1 MSLPE
6 DCDEEYDHI
15 SPRLKRDEQRFS
27 YDLFENQRIRLE
39 AEINDRIF
47 FIQKAID
54 EKSDFNN
61 VKFNLEYL
69 NRAFYSITL
78 VYEKI
83 LSLLNDTSA
92 HEDWFSH
99 FDQTVFLCKT
109 SAIRYIDENE
119 GKFEIS
125 LRKSSTSKSSRS
137 SSSKSSS
144 KSPRSSSSSASR
156 VSIVDLEAELAEL
169 EVEVE
174 FADKKGLSLDQK
186 TRLEEKVAKKRAK
199 LNVYRAHID
208 KGDNSLKSEACS
220 EFSVDSLNQIDSS
233 VKGHSVTF
241 NENSVNIN
249 SSVPKNTLSSLSR
262 FKSNAQSTD
271 FIDGASALE
280 SFKGDVVQNGSKNSR
295 KYIQSTTPLPDL
307 RELLLLQSAP
317 NVHLEKFKGDPL
329 KFKLFMTNFEELVE
343 KRVFDSSGR
352 LARLLD
358 YTEGEAN
365 NLIQGCV
372 FRVNDGYEHAKNLLK
387 RRFGDPHRVMNFYR
401 KALENYNVIKPGDSA
416 SFENFYSF
424 LLRCGSL
431 IEEHLWNGFDSVDNL
446 CLIVSKLP
454 LYSRDK
460 WNRLVLSLRKREFR
474 EPCFKDILNFVEE
487 EMMVA
492 NDPLFSREALQE
504 RFPSKTS
511 SRDKPTNPSFRKPVS
526 TFATCFSCKAD
537 HDLELCPHYSKLPLK
552 DKTRWLLKQRLYFGY
567 LGRGHISSDCK
578 NKRICN
584 VCKNKHP
591 TSLHGFVPS
600 KIPPS
605 SPTDSQSTE
614 NETSSPE
621 NTDSNPQTVTCSV
634 NKQKN

>member
-1 MSLPE
+1 M
-6 DCDEEYDHI
+6 
-15 SPRLKRDEQRFS
+15 F
-27 YDLFENQRIRLE
+27 
-39 AEINDRIF
+39 
-47 FIQKAID
+47 QKP
-54 EKSDFNN
+54 F
-61 VKFNLEYL
+61 
-69 NRAFYSITL
+69 
-78 VYEKI
+78 EKI
-83 LSLLNDTSA
+83 K
-92 HEDWFSH
+92 E
-99 FDQTVFLCKT
+99 
-109 SAIRYIDENE
+109 
-119 GKFEIS
+119 
-125 LRKSSTSKSSRS
+125 
-137 SSSKSSS
+137 
-144 KSPRSSSSSASR
+144 
-156 VSIVDLEAELAEL
+156 
-169 EVEVE
+169 
-174 FADKKGLSLDQK
+174 
-186 TRLEEKVAKKRAK
+186 
-199 LNVYRAHID
+199 
-208 KGDNSLKSEACS
+208 
-220 EFSVDSLNQIDSS
+220 
-233 VKGHSVTF
+233 
-241 NENSVNIN
+241 
-249 SSVPKNTLSSLSR
+249 
-262 FKSNAQSTD
+262 
-271 FIDGASALE
+271 
-280 SFKGDVVQNGSKNSR
+280 
-295 KYIQSTTPLPDL
+295 
-307 RELLLLQSAP
+307 QSAYQILSFLLAFDIQY
-317 NVHLEKFKGDPL
+317 VRRFWLQ
-329 KFKLFMTNFEELVE
+329 
-343 KRVFDSSGR
+343 RVFDSSGR

-431 IEEHLWNGFDSVDNL
+431 IEENLWNGFDSVDNL

-552 DKTRWLLKQRLYFGY
+552 DKTRWLLKQRLCFGC

-584 VCKNKHP
+584 VCKK
-591 TSLHGFVPS
+591 
-600 KIPPS
+600 KIQHLYMALFHRKYLLRVLLIAKVLK
-605 SPTDSQSTE
+605 TKLRRQKILI
-614 NETSSPE
+614 
-621 NTDSNPQTVTCSV
+621 VIH
-634 NKQKN
+634 KQ